1 MANIVTVGEQE
12 DGNYSTLSLVSLGT
26 KSLTRTS
33 SQVNLTF
40 NVFNPDLYCGI
51 FSAITGRI
59 DANSATEDVYSLN
72 LVYNPSYT
80 GGLLIGYE
88 DINNYCYI
96 YCYDYFLISGNDRG
110 NTSGSIGSNNGPLI
124 SISFNQPVTCSFYYK
139 AGYVDLTDINFS
151 NLKMT
156 LYGIT
161 KP

>member
-12 DGNYSTLSLVSLGT
+12 GGNQSILSLVSLGT
-26 KSLTRTS
+26 KSLTKTS

-40 NVFNPDLYCGI
+40 DIFNPDLYCGI
-51 FSAITGRI
+51 FSTITGRI
-59 DANSATEDVYSLN
+59 DANSTTEDMYSLN
-72 LVYNPSYT
+72 LVYNLSYS
-80 GGLLIGYE
+80 GGLSIGYE

-96 YCYDYFLISGNDRG
+96 YCYDYFLISGNNRG

-124 SISFNQPVTCSFYYK
+124 DINFNQPVTCSFYYK
-139 AGYVDLTDINFS
+139 AGYVNLTDINFS